1 MTKTKIMPGEL
12 FIVEYINGGIVN
24 RWAINDS
31 KNYLT
36 IEEGRKA
43 AAGYTDVLV
52 EPEVATGK
60 IIDSRYHIVGDTS
73 AIKYVTDV
81 AYGDFKFAEVAL
93 KQLKVLKETQVYSR
107 TGVLL
112 GTIPAGSLIGTDTGA
127 AGNSLRHLMVA
138 NCFNDGSGWKFIN
151 QVDYSYGF
159 VNVQQ
164 GFGLE
169 QFDATH
175 NLQTAKT
182 EVVADVDWATVATVI
197 DTDVPEQTLRGDL
210 TALTKEQVV
219 EQVDSFFASKD
230 LETVELR
237 DPVQFFANAK
247 NEAFVEREL
256 GKIDPQK
263 ATDFAAQAAA
273 FNA

>member
-1 MTKTKIMPGEL
+1 MPGEL
-12 FIVEYINGGIVN
+12 FIVEYINGGLVN

-43 AAGYTDVLV
+43 ANGWTDVLV
-52 EPEVATGK
+52 EPEVATTK
-60 IIDSRYHIVGDTS
+60 LIDSRYHIVGDTS
-73 AIKYVTDV
+73 AIKYVSDV
-81 AYGDFKFAEVAL
+81 GYGDFKFAEVNL
-93 KQLKVLKETQVYSR
+93 KTLKVLKQTDIYSR
-107 TGVLL
+107 TGVAI
-112 GTIPAGSLIGTDTGA
+112 GSIPAGSLIGTDTGA

-151 QVDYSYGF
+151 QTDYSYGF
-159 VNVQQ
+159 INVQQ

-169 QFDATH
+169 QFDPNH

-182 EVVADVDWATVATVI
+182 EVVANIDWPTVAQVI

-210 TALTKEQVV
+210 SALTKEQVV
-219 EQVDSFFASKD
+219 EQVDSFFATKD
-230 LETVELR
+230 LATVELR

-256 GKIDPQK
+256 SKIDPQK
-263 ATDFAAQAAA
+263 AADFAAQAAA